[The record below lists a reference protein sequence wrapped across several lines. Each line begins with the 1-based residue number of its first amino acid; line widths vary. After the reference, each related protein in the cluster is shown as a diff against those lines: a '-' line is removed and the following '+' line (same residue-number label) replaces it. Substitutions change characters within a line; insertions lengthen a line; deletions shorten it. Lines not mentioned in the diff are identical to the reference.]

1 MTPAQMERMALWA
14 VVLILIVVVVFA
26 QRRSSFTP
34 STGAPISL
42 MDLHEYSSL
51 SEKQKMDYKT
61 ELSRKLTEL
70 GSLSAAGNFTNYTT
84 QLNDIMSS
92 VFTPQSVITTTTPQ
106 MPPPPP
112 AMPQAPGAP
121 PPPAM

>member
-1 MTPAQMERMALWA
+1 MTPVQMERMALWA

-26 QRRSSFTP
+26 QRRSGFTP

-42 MDLHEYSSL
+42 MDLQEYSSL

-84 QLNDIMSS
+84 QLTNIMSS
-92 VFTPQSVITTTTPQ
+92 VFTMQPVITTVAPQ
-106 MPPPPP
+106 GPTVPPQGPV
-112 AMPQAPGAP
+112 M
-121 PPPAM
+121 